1 MEELRIA
8 ESAAE
13 LVGKTP
19 LLRASRFAAA
29 AGLHTAPLLK
39 LEYLNPTGS
48 AKDRAALRML
58 EAAEAAGR
66 LALGA
71 TIIEPTS
78 GNTGIALAAL
88 AAARGYKVILTMP
101 ETMSAERRR
110 LLAAYGAEIVLTP
123 GTDGM
128 RGAIERAEVLAG
140 ETENSFIPAQFENPA
155 NPLAHYETTGPEI
168 YAQTAG
174 GVDIFVAGIG
184 TGGTISGTAR
194 FLKAQ
199 KPAVQVVGIEPASSP
214 LITQGRSGA
223 HGLQGIGAN
232 FIPANY
238 DPQWVDAVLTVTEE
252 EAFAMAR
259 LLAQTEGVLNG
270 ITAGAALAASVRLLQ
285 MPENAGKT
293 LVAVLPDSGDRYYS
307 TPIFPQQG

>member
-8 ESAAE
+8 ENAAE

-66 LALGA
+66 LAPGA

-123 GTDGM
+123 GADGM

-199 KPAVQVVGIEPASSP
+199 KPTVQVVGIEPASSP

-238 DPQWVDAVLTVTEE
+238 DPKWVDAVLTVTEE

-259 LLAQTEGVLNG
+259 LLAQTEGILNG

-285 MPENAGKT
+285 IPENAGKT

-307 TPIFPQQG
+307 TPIFSQQG